1 MPNTQPTANHAVA
14 KPPGK
19 AFILVAEDDQF
30 YANIYRVKL
39 AKEGYDVTVV
49 GNGKWVL
56 SAAKQRKPDLILLD
70 LVMPLMDGFE
80 TLKALKKDP
89 SLADINVIVL
99 SNLGQD
105 EDIAT
110 AKSLGAKDYLIKAN
124 NSIQEV
130 VVKIKHYVG

>member
-1 MPNTQPTANHAVA
+1 MPNTKPTDNTPL
-14 KPPGK
+14 KPSGRP
-19 AFILVAEDDQF
+19 FVLVAEDDQF
-30 YANIYRVKL
+30 YANIYKVKL

-49 GNGKWVL
+49 GNGEWVL
-56 SAAKQRKPDLILLD
+56 SVAKKRKPNIILLD
-70 LVMPLMDGFE
+70 LVMPVMDGFE

-89 SLADINVIVL
+89 ELANINVIIL

-105 EDIAT
+105 EDIQT

-130 VVKIKHYVG
+130 VAKIKQYVG